1 MPSGAVFADMDLS
14 VAAAATVPLQFGL
27 IDPGIFGLLNVIVA
41 VVVGYFTYQDAK
53 ARKTDS
59 PKLWAGAL
67 ALASLLLNLIGFLVA
82 FAVYYFVVIRD

>member
-1 MPSGAVFADMDLS
+1 MLNVI
-14 VAAAATVPLQFGL
+14 ATATATGPLQFGL
-27 IDPGIFGLLNVIVA
+27 LDPSLFGLLNVIVA

-59 PKLWAGAL
+59 PKLWAGGM
-67 ALASLLLNLIGFLVA
+67 ALASLLLNLIGFLLA